1 MKRNTRIILK
11 EGYDREWQKQFISP
25 IPPHLTPEEQEMWE
39 REMRWQ
45 KQEYERRQKEGYYPN
60 QGDWPY

>member
-25 IPPHLTPEEQEMWE
+25 IPPHLTPEEKERWEKELEWE
-39 REMRWQ
+39 R
-45 KQEYERRQKEGYYPN
+45 QEYERRKAQGFYPH
-60 QGDWPY
+60 QD